1 MPTYNILVTEYYSGR
16 REYEFE
22 IEADSEESANDLAS
36 DSYWELADGD
46 FCEEE
51 TTDVDIDVSGG
62 PDPDAGYDEFKEEQ
76 MLRREDDSCE
86 LGGE

>member
-1 MPTYNILVTEYYSGR
+1 MPTYNILVTEYYRGS

-22 IEADSEESANDLAS
+22 IEADSEEEANEIAGDTYF
-36 DSYWELADGD
+36 DYDGEYCD
-46 FCEEE
+46 EE
-51 TTDVDIDVSGG
+51 TDDVDISVSGG